1 MGTDHAGSNSLPLE
15 NCQCLECAAKY
26 NATNQLE
33 KSLCPTYSIWI
44 EVVARQGERSS
55 LSTSPQ
61 WLLYPSILDLRKVGA
76 AAGSAL

>member
-1 MGTDHAGSNSLPLE
+1 MGTDHAGSDSLPLE

-33 KSLCPTYSIWI
+33 KSLCPTQI